1 VHHFLDCAV
10 SKLGC
15 RLSARHWRPAIEA
28 ISSRIPKM
36 TRGTMFHEFSAR
48 IRDLFSGR

>member
-1 VHHFLDCAV
+1 VRHSLICTV
-10 SKLGC
+10 SKPAC
-15 RLSARHWRPAIEA
+15 QQYARHRWRAIEA
-28 ISSRIPKM
+28 TSPRVLKM